1 MQALQAQV
9 QQGQAGTQQLR
20 AQLRAAEQRS
30 APGAMVG
37 VEQHALILQKLDS
50 LQQRYD
56 ALEREHAALQHRTPP
71 RTADAGEA
79 AGSRPG
85 TAAAMACTSLGDA
98 GASLRSRVYCSAAYG
113 GASADGGDAAAAP
126 PMPARDALQAQ
137 LLEKGVQLF
146 DAQLARDQATAEAAR
161 QRDRLHQLLQY
172 LIPHPVDAD
181 AAAAIAEA
189 RELAGLPP
197 SDVVPAAT
205 QAGGAWAGGGS
216 KAAGRGGG
224 VGGAAGA
231 WRQGGGAAQARE
243 QELLATIELL
253 KGALERTKKGL
264 ESGVPSSRY
273 MAAVERCRQL
283 KARCAAAEAA
293 AAEAG
298 GVREE
303 LARVQRELG
312 ALHGTCSV
320 LKAKVK
326 AAREGRQ
333 EAASAREHM
342 LGALVGG
349 GAKCR
354 RTWGLVLAQGP
365 QGGNHGPWPCCGAGG
380 RAGADAAGAGR
391 ANGGAQRL
399 P

>member
-20 AQLRAAEQRS
+20 AQLRAAEQWS
-30 APGAMVG
+30 APKAMVG

-71 RTADAGEA
+71 RTADAGEVA
-79 AGSRPG
+79 RSRPG
-85 TAAAMACTSLGDA
+85 TAAAMACTSLGGA
-98 GASLRSRVYCSAAYG
+98 GGSLRSSRVYCSAAYG

-137 LLEKGVQLF
+137 LLEKDVQLF

-181 AAAAIAEA
+181 AAAVITEA

-224 VGGAAGA
+224 VGGAACA
-231 WRQGGGAAQARE
+231 RRQGGRAAQVRE

-298 GVREE
+298 PRPTTVAVG
-303 LARVQRELG
+303 QRI
-312 ALHGTCSV
+312 
-320 LKAKVK
+320 
-326 AAREGRQ
+326 
-333 EAASAREHM
+333 
-342 LGALVGG
+342 
-349 GAKCR
+349 
-354 RTWGLVLAQGP
+354 
-365 QGGNHGPWPCCGAGG
+365 
-380 RAGADAAGAGR
+380 
-391 ANGGAQRL
+391 RL
-399 P
+399 PAPQSIAR